1 MITSEVFGS
10 GIGNNFS
17 CFNWW
22 CSSEVNIYVKICSL
36 CSSAAIFLS
45 LNIHGVFEKTFR
57 VMRACMK
64 YTMFQLMSIISQ
76 MLPICKYPWALH
88 SATFPALRGWYP
100 YRYQEIPVYIWPF
113 LWEIKRIVQCTK
125 QVPVEDSLISF
136 WQSVFETV
144 LNHRQLDSLY
154 NSMSRLASTK
164 TPNSVLLYFVL
175 RIHRRWWVPLTKGQ

>member
-1 MITSEVFGS
+1 MFKYVRCKLTMFVYDTAIQLNKYLSIFVKLLIFLWISASGHIVYEFKTRLLSLFKMITSEVFGS

-22 CSSEVNIYVKICSL
+22 CLSEVNINIKICSL
-36 CSSAAIFLS
+36 CSPAAIFLS
-45 LNIHGVFEKTFR
+45 LNIHGVFEKTLR

-64 YTMFQLMSIISQ
+64 HTMFQLVSIISQ

-113 LWEIKRIVQCTK
+113 L
-125 QVPVEDSLISF
+125 
-136 WQSVFETV
+136 
-144 LNHRQLDSLY
+144 
-154 NSMSRLASTK
+154 
-164 TPNSVLLYFVL
+164 
-175 RIHRRWWVPLTKGQ
+175 